1 MAEGLESGAPVIP
14 THAALTYAAEGH
26 GAGGEMNNGVVDA
39 AAAKMTVIQD
49 PSLGFFIFTEEIQCQ
64 RMRMFLHTADRP
76 IHKISR
82 GSLGSRNLP
91 AKIIFNTAAVAGA

>member
-1 MAEGLESGAPVIP
+1 MAEGLESDAPVIP

-49 PSLGFFIFTEEIQCQ
+49 PSLGFFIYTEEIQCQ

-82 GSLGSRNLP
+82 GSMGSRNLP